1 MKNRQTEVHFKG
13 RSDKRLLRTWNMP
26 QLVERKELV
35 IVYNTYKAIS
45 VAKNISFKPTSYQ
58 ENNLKISTG
67 YMLII

>member
-1 MKNRQTEVHFKG
+1 
-13 RSDKRLLRTWNMP
+13 MP